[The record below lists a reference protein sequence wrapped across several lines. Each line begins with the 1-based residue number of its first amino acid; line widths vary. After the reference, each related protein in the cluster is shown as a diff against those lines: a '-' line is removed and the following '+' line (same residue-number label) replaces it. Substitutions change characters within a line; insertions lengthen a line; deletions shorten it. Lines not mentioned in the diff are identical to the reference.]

1 MFFLPRKDLHGLT
14 ALSISVTPPVLP
26 LSLPGHSIAQTQWL
40 WCFHASCAWGVFDL
54 QSFVYAIA
62 MLLSQEGQGRIQGVH
77 NSVCLCNLTMNE
89 LLSRWAFIQSMALI
103 PICLGISPALPKQ
116 SSYFPA
122 CLLQLHRIWSCHHV
136 PAFLCFVGCERNRS
150 ACLAVL
156 QVGQLSQPREPRA
169 PTGQAGLCRLP
180 AVSLTLCCGVTMLCH
195 CTAHILQNCST
206 QWGTQH
212 ITYQLLHFLITTA
225 FFGLEGFLGVD
236 CQITAESCDLW
247 YQAEGVW
254 GFTTW
259 LLYSM
264 VPANASPRVFWILQA
279 TLHCCAFGNTW
290 IKSTGVSK

>member
-26 LSLPGHSIAQTQWL
+26 LNLPGHSIAQTQWL

-54 QSFVYAIA
+54 QIFVYAIA

-136 PAFLCFVGCERNRS
+136 PSLPLLCGLWEKPV
-150 ACLAVL
+150 CLSCCAA
-156 QVGQLSQPREPRA
+156 GWPPQPATRA
-169 PTGQAGLCRLP
+169 PCSHWAGRTLQTACSVTNTLLWCHH
-180 AVSLTLCCGVTMLCH
+180 AVPL
-195 CTAHILQNCST
+195 
-206 QWGTQH
+206 H
-212 ITYQLLHFLITTA
+212 ITYQLLHSLIMTA

>member
-122 CLLQLHRIWSCHHV
+122 YLLQLHRIWSCQHV
-136 PAFLCFVGCERNRS
+136 PSLPLLCGLWEKPVCLSCCAAGWPAQPATGAPCSHWAGRTLQT
-150 ACLAVL
+150 ACSVTNTLLWCHHAVPL
-156 QVGQLSQPREPRA
+156 
-169 PTGQAGLCRLP
+169 
-180 AVSLTLCCGVTMLCH
+180 H
-195 CTAHILQNCST
+195 CTYS
-206 QWGTQH
+206 
-212 ITYQLLHFLITTA
+212 
-225 FFGLEGFLGVD
+225 
-236 CQITAESCDLW
+236 AE
-247 YQAEGVW
+247 
-254 GFTTW
+254 
-259 LLYSM
+259 LLYS
-264 VPANASPRVFWILQA
+264 VRNPAHHLPASSFPHYDCFFWV
-279 TLHCCAFGNTW
+279 G
-290 IKSTGVSK
+290 GVSWCWLPNYSRKLWLVVPGRGSVRFHHVVAILYGTCKCLTSCILDSSGHSALLCLWKHMDKVNRSL